1 MRVTWPPRAA
11 VRLSVA
17 LVLILGALGAL
28 AWFVAGAG
36 AALGVLFGAVVGIG
50 AALADVG
57 WGWRLGLA
65 AATAVTAL
73 LGDLASD
80 QPAVA
85 GLVVALAALAQVP
98 FTVQGAKLAMM
109 LPVVPALTASLDVAG
124 RPAALAGWLAVGV
137 VAVALAARLLGVKGP
152 PQGTPLGDAVVHAVA
167 TAVVAGAGFAV
178 ARALEVGHGYWLVV
192 AVASVLAVSRDATG
206 REAAERVAG
215 TLGGAA
221 LAIALVALLP
231 LWGALLVAAP
241 LLVLAVAWAFVQE
254 ATLSA
259 GAASAVVVLLGSGGL
274 VGAGAGLAAQRLVLT
289 LVGAALAAVTVA
301 VLWRL
306 RRDEADASQE
316 EEVV

>member
-17 LVLILGALGAL
+17 LVVVIGVLGAL
-28 AWFVAGAG
+28 AGFVAGAG

-65 AATAVTAL
+65 AATALAAL
-73 LGDLASD
+73 LGALASER
-80 QPAVA
+80 PALA

-98 FTVQGAKLAMM
+98 FTMRGAKLAMM
-109 LPVVPALTASLDVAG
+109 LPVVPALTGSLDVAG

-137 VAVALAARLLGVKGP
+137 IAVALAAQLLGVKGP
-152 PQGTPLGDAVVHAVA
+152 PQRTPLGEAVVHAVA
-167 TAVVAGAGFAV
+167 TAVVAGTGFAV
-178 ARALEVGHGYWLVV
+178 ARTLEVGHGYWLVV

-231 LWGALLVAAP
+231 LWGALVVAAP
-241 LLVLAVAWAFVQE
+241 LLVLSVSWAVVQE
-254 ATLSA
+254 VTLSA
-259 GAASAVVVLLGSGGL
+259 GAASAVIVLLGSGGL
-274 VGAGAGLAAQRLVLT
+274 VGAVAGLAAERLLLT

-306 RRDEADASQE
+306 RRDRAGTPQE
-316 EEVV
+316 EVA